1 MLIVGAGQAGATAA
15 ALLRQYGWTGSITL
29 VGAEAASP
37 YQRPPLSKA
46 WLAGTATDA
55 DLRLRAPGFYAE
67 QRIDLRTG
75 VRVEAIDRAGRAAI
89 LADGTR
95 LPYDRLILA
104 TGCAPRRLAL
114 PGMDLPGVLELRTQD
129 DATRL
134 RAALSPGARLAVIG
148 GGYVGLEVAA
158 TAVRLGLAVTVIERE
173 ARLLARVA
181 SPELAAYIHA
191 AHAAAGVAIRLS
203 ADVASLDGAGLDGAA
218 LDGAGDRVAG
228 VRLGDGTVV
237 ACDATLV
244 GVGAVPCDAL
254 ARGCDLAC
262 DNGIVVDAACRTDDP
277 AIQAIGDCTRRPL
290 PLYATTGRL
299 ESVPNATE
307 QAKQAAAAL
316 CGRPPPPPEVPWFWS
331 DQYDLRIQIAG
342 LPVGAVPRI
351 VRQTAGAFSVAHL
364 DAGDRLVTIETVN
377 AVTDFAAGRMIIG
390 RRRRLDPARLADPA
404 CPLAQTMLPE

>member
-1 MLIVGAGQAGATAA
+1 MADDTGRVLIVGAGQAGATAA
-15 ALLRQYGWTGSITL
+15 AILRQYGWTGPITL
-29 VGAEAASP
+29 VGEETAAP

-55 DLRLRAPGFYAE
+55 DLRLRSPDFYTG

-75 VRVEAIDRAGRAAI
+75 IRVEAIDRAARAAI
-89 LADGTR
+89 LADGMR

-104 TGCAPRRLAL
+104 TGCAPRRLNL
-114 PGMDLPGVLELRTQD
+114 PGMDLPGVLELRTRD

-134 RAALSPGARLAVIG
+134 RAALSPRTRLAVIG

-181 SPELAAYIHA
+181 SPELAAHIHA
-191 AHAAAGVAIRLS
+191 AHAAAGVAVRLS
-203 ADVASLDGAGLDGAA
+203 ADVAGLDE
-218 LDGAGDRVAG
+218 AGGRVAG
-228 VRLGDGTVV
+228 VRLADGTRV
-237 ACDATLV
+237 ACDAALV
-244 GVGAVPCDAL
+244 GVGALPCDAL
-254 ARGCDLAC
+254 ARACGLAC

-290 PLYATTGRL
+290 PLYRTTGRL

-342 LPVGAVPRI
+342 LAIGVARRI
-351 VRQTAGAFSVAHL
+351 VRHGADAFSVAHL

-390 RRRRLDPARLADPA
+390 RQRRIDPTRLADPA